1 VWAVRKSVQGACLM
15 LDALLT
21 LSHALLMLNHALLV
35 LNDVALMLNCIRAD
49 VQLNAL
55 PMLLTRALP
64 MLNLPPTCNNWCL
77 RVSLCGTRFVCE
89 GVSGFPT

>member
-1 VWAVRKSVQGACLM
+1 M

-49 VQLNAL
+49 VQLNASIECVADVVDPCVADVEPAADVQQL
-55 PMLLTRALP
+55 VSA
-64 MLNLPPTCNNWCL
+64 CESVWYQV
-77 RVSLCGTRFVCE
+77 RVRGSVRF
-89 GVSGFPT
+89 PYL